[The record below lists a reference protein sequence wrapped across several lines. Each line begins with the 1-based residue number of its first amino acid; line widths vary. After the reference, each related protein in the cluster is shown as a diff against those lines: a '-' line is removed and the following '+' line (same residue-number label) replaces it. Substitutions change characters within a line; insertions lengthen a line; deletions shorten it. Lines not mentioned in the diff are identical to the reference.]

1 MRPGVA
7 LSPNHH
13 HDPALVK
20 TQADQALLSVSF
32 AVVFIGDHWKIEDIR
47 DVLPNQSRVCAG

>member
-7 LSPNHH
+7 LSPNHN
-13 HDPALVK
+13 HDPASVK

-32 AVVFIGDHWKIEDIR
+32 AVVFIGDHWKIEDVSER
-47 DVLPNQSRVCAG
+47 C